1 MNAKKKSFDCT
12 VDVMNKSGT
21 NGLTVT
27 PAMAEGIWRAHANI
41 FLENEIR
48 LTGTHHAGSTF

>member
-1 MNAKKKSFDCT
+1 
-12 VDVMNKSGT
+12 MNKSGT

-48 LTGTHHAGSTF
+48 LTGTHHAWLHVLKENENTIL